1 MTHEIKDIF
10 VMRSE
15 PKTEPDILLWLLC
28 MQIDGNDVWDDLL
41 RGLNEKGQN
50 DIINFVHDVIYD
62 TGKKLRFCAEYNERV
77 I

>member
-1 MTHEIKDIF
+1 MANEIK

-28 MQIDGNDVWDDLL
+28 MQIDGNDCWDDLL

-50 DIINFVHDVIYD
+50 DIIDFVHDVIYD
-62 TGKKLRFCAEYNERV
+62 TGKQLRFSKEYNERV
-77 I
+77 T